1 MHAIEIL
8 FYLKGD
14 FKVFANVIHLMYEYV
29 VAFLGGCGYM
39 TLIWPLQEINKTK
52 LKLNML
58 ENSA

>member
-8 FYLKGD
+8 FHLKGD

-52 LKLNML
+52 LK
-58 ENSA
+58 